1 MTTPQELLNSLRARM
16 SDKAT
21 DAIARASNVDKATV
35 RKIKN
40 DTRTETL
47 TMRSLYR
54 IHSGLLKMEN
64 PHD

>member
-1 MTTPQELLNSLRARM
+1 MTTPQQLLNSLRARM

-35 RKIKN
+35 RKVKN

-64 PHD
+64 EV

>member
-1 MTTPQELLNSLRARM
+1 MTTPQQLLNSLRARM
-16 SDKAT
+16 ADRAT

-64 PHD
+64 PND